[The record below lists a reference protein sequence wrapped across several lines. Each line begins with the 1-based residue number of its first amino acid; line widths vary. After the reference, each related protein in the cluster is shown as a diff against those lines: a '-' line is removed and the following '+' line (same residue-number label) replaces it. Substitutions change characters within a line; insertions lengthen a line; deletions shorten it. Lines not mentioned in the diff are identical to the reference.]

1 MDGEEPGIGEHVKG
15 QIKWFDPVKG
25 FGFLADS
32 QGGSDVLVHANV
44 LRNFGQSSVVEGA
57 LVEVLAIRTPRGRQA
72 SEVVAV
78 VPAPSESIAPIA
90 DLQPL
95 EDADLQALPLLPA
108 RVKWFDR
115 VKGFG
120 FANIFGRKGDVFL
133 HVEVLRRWGF
143 ADLQSGEA
151 VGLRVVDAPRGLMAA
166 QILAWERATSDA
178 LEPDLSGEDEPRAE
192 SGPSAPVVSVRSGSL
207 AARADLTSA
216 RAEPVAARTEHR
228 TDARATAARL
238 LQGRTLLSVSKQAL

>member
-1 MDGEEPGIGEHVKG
+1 MNGEEPGIGEYVKG

-25 FGFLADS
+25 FGFLADAE
-32 QGGSDVLVHANV
+32 GGPDVLVHANV

-78 VPAPSESIAPIA
+78 VPAPAESIAPIA
-90 DLQPL
+90 DLEPL
-95 EDADLQALPLLPA
+95 EDAELNALPLLPA

-115 VKGFG
+115 IKGFG

-151 VGLRVVDAPRGLMAA
+151 VGLRVVTAPRGLMAA
-166 QILAWERATSDA
+166 QILAWERAVVDSVDPERSDEGETQKQPGPA
-178 LEPDLSGEDEPRAE
+178 APAGASRSGPLASRTDLSAPRGE
-192 SGPSAPVVSVRSGSL
+192 
-207 AARADLTSA
+207 ARADLGERRVNA
-216 RAEPVAARTEHR
+216 G
-228 TDARATAARL
+228 RL
-238 LQGRTLLSVSKQAL
+238 LQAGPVLVPMSKQAL

>member
-1 MDGEEPGIGEHVKG
+1 MNGEEPGIGEYVKG

-25 FGFLADS
+25 FGFLADAE
-32 QGGSDVLVHANV
+32 GGPDVLVHANV

-72 SEVVAV
+72 SEVVVV
-78 VPAPSESIAPIA
+78 VPAPAESIAPIA
-90 DLQPL
+90 DLEPL
-95 EDADLQALPLLPA
+95 EDADLNALPLLPA

-115 VKGFG
+115 MKGFG

-151 VGLRVVDAPRGLMAA
+151 VGLRVVSAPRGLMAA
-166 QILAWERATSDA
+166 QILAWERAVSDSLDPERSGEGESQEDTGPA
-178 LEPDLSGEDEPRAE
+178 SAPAASLESRSDLSAPRGEPRAD
-192 SGPSAPVVSVRSGSL
+192 PP
-207 AARADLTSA
+207 AARGE
-216 RAEPVAARTEHR
+216 RRVAAG
-228 TDARATAARL
+228 RL
-238 LQGRTLLSVSKQAL
+238 LQGGSALMPMSKQAL

>member
-1 MDGEEPGIGEHVKG
+1 MNGEEPGIGEYVKG

-25 FGFLADS
+25 FGFLADA
-32 QGGSDVLVHANV
+32 QGGPDVLVHANV

-57 LVEVLAIRTPRGRQA
+57 RVEVLAIRTPRGRQA

-78 VPAPSESIAPIA
+78 APAPAESVAPIA
-90 DLQPL
+90 DLEPL
-95 EDADLQALPLLPA
+95 ADADLHALPLVPA

-115 VKGFG
+115 MKGFG

-151 VGLRVVDAPRGLMAA
+151 VGLRVGSAPRGLMAA
-166 QILAWERATSDA
+166 QILAWERAVSDSLDPEHSGGDDSHDDDA
-178 LEPDLSGEDEPRAE
+178 GLVAPLSEPAVSRVKLSVPCTEP
-192 SGPSAPVVSVRSGSL
+192 
-207 AARADLTSA
+207 
-216 RAEPVAARTEHR
+216 PVARGG
-228 TDARATAARL
+228 RAGRL
-238 LQGRTLLSVSKQAL
+238 LQGSPVLLPMSKQAL